1 MREKTKSKARTK
13 PKARVDEPLDE
24 SSSPLSY
31 EEAMR
36 AWLDTLPRED
46 AEVDPRLKKRIA
58 VELNLHQLAAEGF
71 DYLAKKQGMKSGKQL
86 MYMVLSQYLSN
97 NLPDDF

>member
-1 MREKTKSKARTK
+1 MYNDMQRSKSATH
-13 PKARVDEPLDE
+13 
-24 SSSPLSY
+24 
-31 EEAMR
+31 EAMSK
-36 AWLDTLPRED
+36 WLDKLPREEAD
-46 AEVDPRLKKRIA
+46 VDPRLKKRIA

-97 NLPDDF
+97 NLPENF

>member
-1 MREKTKSKARTK
+1 MTGKAKTKTKSRADK
-13 PKARVDEPLDE
+13 PFKEFDFKG
-24 SSSPLSY
+24 SPLSY